1 MAGYLGPYS
10 GGRTRDVLKGQE
22 KISREGR
29 EMSTLSPRD
38 GHDLFPDLF
47 EWLEPSHAVLPA
59 LAGQPIRTEDY
70 IDNGRFVVRAELP
83 GVDLEREVQISVSM
97 GIMTIHAD
105 RHEDRNGKRHSEFRY
120 GSFTR
125 HVALPVTADES
136 DVRASYDKGII
147 EVSVGLRA
155 APGAGRQL
163 ND

>member
-1 MAGYLGPYS
+1 
-10 GGRTRDVLKGQE
+10 
-22 KISREGR
+22 
-29 EMSTLSPRD
+29 MSALSPTD

-47 EWLEPSHAVLPA
+47 EWLESSRTVLPA
-59 LAGQPIRTEDY
+59 RPGQPIRTEDY
-70 IDNGRFVVRAELP
+70 IENGRFVVRAELP
-83 GVDLEREVQISVSM
+83 GIEPDRDAQISVSM

-105 RHEDRNGKRHSEFRY
+105 RHEDRDGKHHSEFRY

-136 DVRASYDKGII
+136 DVRASYDRGII

-155 APGAGRQL
+155 RLERRGRQR